1 MPKRVYTSWA
11 MFCVS
16 NLNAL
21 VENQQNNLA
30 ILVEF
35 VDIDKF
41 ERLWYNKIV
50 LSARKSKV
58 NDLCIEVYISKKLY
72 FTWVIIGGMY
82 EKNFFCWF
90 SDYIPDGYFFVLRR
104 K

>member
-1 MPKRVYTSWA
+1 MAAS
-11 MFCVS
+11 FDCVS

-30 ILVEF
+30 ILVEL

-58 NDLCIEVYISKKLY
+58 NDLCM
-72 FTWVIIGGMY
+72 FTQI
-82 EKNFFCWF
+82 
-90 SDYIPDGYFFVLRR
+90 
-104 K
+104 

>member
-1 MPKRVYTSWA
+1 MAAS
-11 MFCVS
+11 FDCVS

-35 VDIDKF
+35 VYIDKF

-72 FTWVIIGGMY
+72 FTWVIIGGH
-82 EKNFFCWF
+82 
-90 SDYIPDGYFFVLRR
+90 V
-104 K
+104 